1 MRKLL
6 IVTADDFGLHEAVNE
21 AVESA
26 HRDGVLTAAS
36 LMVAAPAAADAVRR
50 ARRLP
55 DLRVGLHLV
64 LADGPAVSPPESIP
78 ALVDAR
84 GHFDAHMVAR
94 GFRYFASPSA
104 RRQVEREV
112 RAQFDA
118 YRATGL
124 RLDHVDAHKHF
135 HLHPTVLATL
145 LAVGADHGLRAVRVP
160 NEPAWFA
167 ARAGARFAGAAGA
180 AGATLLAPW
189 LAAMKRRLRRA
200 GVAYGD
206 RVFGIA
212 RSGRMDE
219 AAWLEILARLPDGV
233 TEVYA
238 HPAATHE
245 PIVPTMRDYRHA
257 DELAAL
263 RSPRVRA
270 AVQAAGARL
279 GGYGDLAAGRARR

>member
-1 MRKLL
+1 MVKLL

-50 ARRLP
+50 AKRLP
-55 DLRVGLHLV
+55 ELRVGLHLV

-78 ALVDAR
+78 SLVDAHGR
-84 GHFDAHMVAR
+84 FDAHMVSR
-94 GFRYFASPSA
+94 GFRYFASPAA

-124 RLDHVDAHKHF
+124 PLDHVDAHKHF
-135 HLHPTVLATL
+135 HLHPTLLATL
-145 LAVGADHGLRAVRVP
+145 IAVGADYGLRAVRVP
-160 NEPAWFA
+160 DEPAWFA
-167 ARAGARFAGAAGA
+167 ARAGGVAGAAA
-180 AGATLLAPW
+180 AALLAPW
-189 LAAMKRRLRRA
+189 LARMRSRLRRA
-200 GVAYGD
+200 GIATGD

-219 AAWLEILARLPDGV
+219 ATWLDILARLPDGV

-238 HPAATHE
+238 HPAATSA

-257 DELAAL
+257 EELAAL

-270 AVQAAGARL
+270 AILASGARL
-279 GGYGDLAAGRARR
+279 GGYGDLAPERAPR

>member
-1 MRKLL
+1 MPKLL

-21 AVESA
+21 AVETA

-55 DLRVGLHLV
+55 ALRVGLHLV

-78 ALVDAR
+78 ALVDAQGR
-84 GHFDAHMVAR
+84 FDARMVAR

-104 RRQVEREV
+104 RRQIEREV

-124 RLDHVDAHKHF
+124 PLDHVDAHKHF
-135 HLHPTVLATL
+135 HLHPTLLATL
-145 LAVGADHGLRAVRVP
+145 LAVGADYGLRAVRVP
-160 NEPAWFA
+160 DEPAWFA
-167 ARAGARFAGAAGA
+167 ARAGAGVAGAAGA
-180 AGATLLAPW
+180 LLLAPW
-189 LAAMKRRLRRA
+189 LAGMRWRLRRT
-200 GVAYGD
+200 GIAYGD

-238 HPAATHE
+238 HPAATAA
-245 PIVPTMRDYRHA
+245 PIVATMRDYRHA

-263 RSPRVRA
+263 RSPHVRA
-270 AVQAAGARL
+270 AIEAAGARL
-279 GGYGDLAAGRARR
+279 GGYGDLDAGRAYR

>member
-1 MRKLL
+1 MVKLL
-6 IVTADDFGLHEAVNE
+6 IVTADDFGLHETVNE

-50 ARRLP
+50 ARRMP

-64 LADGPAVSPPESIP
+64 LADGPAVSAPESIP
-78 ALVDAR
+78 ALVDAHGR
-84 GHFDAHMVAR
+84 FDAHMVTR
-94 GFRYFASPSA
+94 GFRYFASPAA
-104 RRQVEREV
+104 RRQIEREV

-124 RLDHVDAHKHF
+124 PLDHVDAHKHF
-135 HLHPTVLATL
+135 HLHPTLLATL
-145 LAVGADHGLRAVRVP
+145 LAVGADYGLRAVRVP
-160 NEPAWFA
+160 DEPRWFA
-167 ARAGARFAGAAGA
+167 ARTGARVAAAAGA
-180 AGATLLAPW
+180 ALLAPW
-189 LAAMKRRLRRA
+189 LAGMKWRLRRA
-200 GVAYGD
+200 GIAYGD

-233 TEVYA
+233 TEVYS
-238 HPAATHE
+238 HPAATAA

-257 DELAAL
+257 EELAAL
-263 RSPRVRA
+263 RSPRVRTA
-270 AVQAAGARL
+270 IRAAGARL
-279 GGYGDLAAGRARR
+279 GGYGDLDPEHALR

>member
-6 IVTADDFGLHEAVNE
+6 IVTADDFGLHETVND

-64 LADGPAVSPPESIP
+64 LADGPAILPPASIP
-78 ALVDAR
+78 ALVDAG

-104 RRQVEREV
+104 RRQIEREV

-135 HLHPTVLATL
+135 HLHPTLLATL
-145 LAVGADHGLRAVRVP
+145 IAVGADYGLRAVRVP
-160 NEPAWFA
+160 DEPAWFA
-167 ARAGARFAGAAGA
+167 TSPGARFTGAVGAG
-180 AGATLLAPW
+180 LLAPW
-189 LAAMKRRLRRA
+189 LAAMKWRLRRA
-200 GVAYGD
+200 GIAYAD

-219 AAWLEILARLPDGV
+219 VAWLEILARLPDGV

-238 HPAATHE
+238 HPAATEE

-270 AVQAAGARL
+270 AIQAAGARL
-279 GGYGDLAAGRARR
+279 GGYGDLAAGRAPR